1 MKYLSSRFEEYISEC
16 KSSNLHK
23 ELEDINDKLSKKIKK
38 QNNII
43 YYGPRGTGKYTQALH
58 YIQQFSPSV
67 LKYERKIIVTTSN
80 KKSYQFKVSDIHFEI
95 DIQLLGC
102 NAKVLFNEIYNNIID
117 IVSTKQNK
125 TFFILCKNFHSIHSE
140 LLEIFNS
147 YMQSLNHMNV
157 KLIYIILTENISF
170 INNNI
175 LNRCQ
180 IIPICRPTKKTY
192 EKTLKISLN
201 KKTHKINNIKN
212 IISGIDGLENIN
224 KKIVDQLIL
233 NIKNYKNINFLEFR
247 DTIYN
252 IFICN
257 LDLSECLHEIITHFI
272 TNGSLN
278 NKNIDTVLFKLCK
291 FYKLYNNNYRPIYHL
306 ESFLYYLC
314 KVVNEL

>member
-16 KSSNLHK
+16 NSSNLHE
-23 ELEDINDKLSKKIKK
+23 ELKDINDKLSKKIKK

-43 YYGPRGTGKYTQALH
+43 YYGPCGTGKYTQALH

-125 TFFILCKNFHSIHSE
+125 TFFILCKNFHNIHSE

-170 INNNI
+170 INDNI
-175 LNRCQ
+175 LKRCQ

-192 EKTLKISLN
+192 EKTLNVSLS

-212 IISGIDGLENIN
+212 IISEIDDLENIN
-224 KKIVDQLIL
+224 KKIVDLLIF
-233 NIKNYKNINFLEFR
+233 NIKNYKKINFLEFR

-257 LDLSECLHEIITHFI
+257 LDLSECLHQIITHFI
-272 TNGSLN
+272 AIGSLK
-278 NKNIDTVLFKLCK
+278 NKNIDNVFFKLCK

>member
-125 TFFILCKNFHSIHSE
+125 TFFI
-140 LLEIFNS
+140 
-147 YMQSLNHMNV
+147 
-157 KLIYIILTENISF
+157 
-170 INNNI
+170 
-175 LNRCQ
+175 
-180 IIPICRPTKKTY
+180 
-192 EKTLKISLN
+192 
-201 KKTHKINNIKN
+201 
-212 IISGIDGLENIN
+212 
-224 KKIVDQLIL
+224 
-233 NIKNYKNINFLEFR
+233 
-247 DTIYN
+247 
-252 IFICN
+252 
-257 LDLSECLHEIITHFI
+257 
-272 TNGSLN
+272 
-278 NKNIDTVLFKLCK
+278 
-291 FYKLYNNNYRPIYHL
+291 
-306 ESFLYYLC
+306 
-314 KVVNEL
+314 